1 MKPNAPFLLAL
12 SFVCIAGF
20 FCSMGCKSSPVDS
33 NSIDN
38 IPPNKSPF
46 LFTLW
51 EDGAV
56 FVDSTPHTGTRYEGA
71 FVGVPC
77 IVVST
82 RVLVFG
88 YDSKGQPSIDTAEL
102 ALSFYNKTSS
112 DNITTGMYYSS
123 SSGPEVHVH
132 LLNSPLGSDVLST
145 GYTVT
150 VTQVDTLGITGS
162 LGRISFPTRS
172 GGLAGVDSGSFHAP
186 ALR

>member
-1 MKPNAPFLLAL
+1 
-12 SFVCIAGF
+12 
-20 FCSMGCKSSPVDS
+20 MGCKSSPVDS
-33 NSIDN
+33 PSINN
-38 IPPNKSPF
+38 IPPNKAPF

-51 EDGAV
+51 EYGAV
-56 FVDSTPHTGTRYEGA
+56 FADSTPHTGTRYEGA

-88 YDSKGQPSIDTAEL
+88 FDSKGHASIDTAEL

-112 DNITTGMYYSS
+112 DNITTGMYYSG

-132 LLNSPLGSDVLST
+132 LLNSPLGSDVLSS

-150 VTQVDTLGITGS
+150 VTQVDTHGITGS
-162 LGRISFPTRS
+162 IGRISFAAS
-172 GGLAGVDSGSFHAP
+172 GGGLAGIDSGSFHAP
-186 ALR
+186 AFR